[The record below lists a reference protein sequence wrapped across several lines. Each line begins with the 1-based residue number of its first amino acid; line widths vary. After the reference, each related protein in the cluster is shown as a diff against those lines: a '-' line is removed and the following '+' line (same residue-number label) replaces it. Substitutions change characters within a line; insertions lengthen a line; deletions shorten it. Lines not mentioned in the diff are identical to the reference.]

1 MPQRSVLIDGLKV
14 LAAQLIVL
22 HHIVM
27 YAPMARVVAPAWPVA
42 TAFLADEAR
51 FVVQIF
57 VVISGYLA
65 VQGLARGIEP
75 LPRALRTRYLRLV
88 PMLAV
93 ALGLV
98 LAASALLPPGR
109 WPGWVTPWPT
119 PWQFIAHLL
128 LLQDVL
134 HLPSLS
140 AGAWYVS
147 IDFQLFALLAVGAT
161 ILRPATLPWAVAAL
175 SLVSLGWFSRDERF
189 DVWGLYF
196 FGAYGLGALAA
207 WAGRSRRLAALFG
220 GVCALHLADALL
232 EARPRV
238 VLACLTAMALATLA
252 QRWRPP
258 GRSAD
263 WLARWSDAA
272 YGVFLI
278 HFAVIVATTA
288 LWLRLDLHG
297 PAAAWTMLMLCWA
310 ASLAAGASLQRWVGA
325 LPLGR
330 VTRRSD
336 VAPPAPLAR

>member
-1 MPQRSVLIDGLKV
+1 MTTLRS
-14 LAAQLIVL
+14 AA
-22 HHIVM
+22 
-27 YAPMARVVAPAWPVA
+27 
-42 TAFLADEAR
+42 
-51 FVVQIF
+51 
-57 VVISGYLA
+57 
-65 VQGLARGIEP
+65 
-75 LPRALRTRYLRLV
+75 
-88 PMLAV
+88 
-93 ALGLV
+93 
-98 LAASALLPPGR
+98 
-109 WPGWVTPWPT
+109 
-119 PWQFIAHLL
+119 
-128 LLQDVL
+128 
-134 HLPSLS
+134 
-140 AGAWYVS
+140 
-147 IDFQLFALLAVGAT
+147 
-161 ILRPATLPWAVAAL
+161 LPWAVAAL

-297 PAAAWTMLMLCWA
+297 PAAAWTM
-310 ASLAAGASLQRWVGA
+310 VK
-325 LPLGR
+325 
-330 VTRRSD
+330 
-336 VAPPAPLAR
+336 APSPPDRPRQSNEHGGSSSRFSSSALARAA